1 MDYIRTPGPWRA
13 SEGHDGLIVN
23 YVVDESLHG
32 SGVATICK
40 VIDHDGAGRGD
51 AELIAAAPNLLE
63 SCKEMY
69 AALIAYQLTTDESP
83 PFKRLQMVQRA
94 AYAIQK
100 AEEGWTEAAERS
112 ISYGA
117 EGE

>member
-1 MDYIRTPGPWRA
+1 MNELKRTPGPWRA

-23 YVVDESLHG
+23 YVVDESLPG

-69 AALIAYQLTTDESP
+69 AALIAYQLTVDESP
-83 PFKRLQMVQRA
+83 PFKHRQMVQRA

-100 AEEGWTEAAERS
+100 AEEGGDAAQ
-112 ISYGA
+112 IA
-117 EGE
+117 IKT